1 IHAGAMDLS
10 GRGTV
15 QVDTG
20 TITND
25 RPLADTT
32 LSLLEQDDAQS
43 LIQLA
48 TSDSSVT
55 GGAGNLTL
63 TDSNG
68 NIISDGVE
76 AGISQNGEIVANGTY
91 DYRLTGGDND
101 DGLYISYGLT
111 QVELLASGDNA
122 LVLDANG
129 KTGNAADLSARVTG
143 SGDLAFD
150 SAKGQTVSLSNM
162 DNDYTGITDVR
173 SGNLLMKN
181 DNVL

>member
-1 IHAGAMDLS
+1 MGSGEQNIGGTAFNGGTISFDGVTPGQSSSEGTIHAGAMDLS

-129 KTGNAADLSARVTG
+129 KPVMP
-143 SGDLAFD
+143 
-150 SAKGQTVSLSNM
+150 Q
-162 DNDYTGITDVR
+162 I
-173 SGNLLMKN
+173 
-181 DNVL
+181 